1 MEAMRIDVNAPD
13 SPPVAGSAD
22 LFVTTRWTMI
32 RRARGTDTTA
42 ARDALAELCQS
53 YWYPL
58 YAYVRRCGSSPHDAE
73 DITQGFFARLLRL
86 DSLAKVDRRQGKFRA
101 FLLAS
106 LKHFLADQRDFAS
119 AQCRDARATI
129 SLDTQEAE
137 ERYRTIPA
145 DTLTPDQVFER
156 QWAVTLLETVMQ
168 RLSREYEASGRG
180 ALFAALRF
188 AIAGE
193 KCSVPYCDLAA
204 RVELSEEAVRVAVHR
219 LRQRYR
225 VALRDE
231 LAQTVTSEAEV
242 LEELRELRRILSR

>member
-1 MEAMRIDVNAPD
+1 MKESDG
-13 SPPVAGSAD
+13 AGKD

-32 RRARGTDTTA
+32 RRAHGTDSTA

-58 YAYVRRCGSSPHDAE
+58 YAYVRRCGSTPHDAE
-73 DITQGFFARLLRL
+73 DLTQGFFARLLRL
-86 DSLAKVDRRQGKFRA
+86 DSLAKVNREHGKFRA

-129 SLDTQEAE
+129 SLDAQAAE
-137 ERYRTIPA
+137 ERYRAVPA
-145 DTLTPDQVFER
+145 GALTPDQVFER

-168 RLSREYEASGRG
+168 RLAREYEMSGRG
-180 ALFAALRF
+180 ALFSELRF

-193 KCSVPYCDLAA
+193 KSALPYRQLAA
-204 RVELSEEAVRVAVHR
+204 RVKMSEEAVRVAIHR

-225 VALRDE
+225 VALRAE
-231 LAQTVTSEAEV
+231 LAQTVTGEAEV
-242 LEELRELRRILSR
+242 SEELRELRRILSR